1 MSKVSES
8 DVSSL
13 GSIMQGF
20 SKTDLENLVISS
32 NTMLSNLGALDKWS
46 TDQVFNFILIT
57 DYYIY
62 NM

>member
-46 TDQVFNFILIT
+46 TDQVFNF
-57 DYYIY
+57 YI
-62 NM
+62 NN